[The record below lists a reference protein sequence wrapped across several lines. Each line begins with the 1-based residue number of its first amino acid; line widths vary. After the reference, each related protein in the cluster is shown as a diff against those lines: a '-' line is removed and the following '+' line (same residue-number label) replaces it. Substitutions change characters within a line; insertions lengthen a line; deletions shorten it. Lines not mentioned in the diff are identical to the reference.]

1 MSTVDATERE
11 QLTNTIQDTWRLL
24 MGVGVVLT
32 LVGLLAIV
40 TPFFT
45 GITLSFLF
53 GVYLIVGAVAHL
65 VHAFSGRGWT
75 GFVFQLILAILFAVG
90 GLAFLFNPLVGLTAL
105 TILLIAFFLVEGFT
119 ELAMGFRL
127 RPERGWLW
135 VAVSGVASVLVAVLV
150 WLSFPSSAA
159 WAVGLLF
166 GIGLFTSGLS
176 MIATA
181 MGGRAAVK
189 EATAT
194 SGTETGG

>member
-1 MSTVDATERE
+1 MTTAETYDRER
-11 QLTNTIQDTWRLL
+11 LANTIQDTWRLL

-32 LVGLLAIV
+32 IVGLLAIL

-53 GVYLIVGAVAHL
+53 GVYLVIGAIAHF

-75 GFVFQLILAILFAVG
+75 GFVFQLLLAIIFAIG
-90 GLAFLFNPLVGLTAL
+90 GVAFLLNPLVGLTAL
-105 TILLIAFFLVEGFT
+105 TILLVIFFLVEGAV
-119 ELAMGFRL
+119 EVAMGFRL

-135 VAVSGVASVLVAVLV
+135 IAISGIASILVAFFV
-150 WLSFPSSAA
+150 WLSYPSSAT

-176 MIATA
+176 IVAAA
-181 MGGRAAVK
+181 MGGREAVK
-189 EATAT
+189 KATDTRA
-194 SGTETGG
+194 ETG

>member
-1 MSTVDATERE
+1 MTTAETYDR
-11 QLTNTIQDTWRLL
+11 QRLTNTIQDTWRLL

-32 LVGLLAIV
+32 VVGLLAIV

-53 GVYLIVGAVAHL
+53 GIYLVIGAVAHL

-75 GFVFQLILAILFAVG
+75 GFVFQLLLAIIFAG
-90 GLAFLFNPLVGLTAL
+90 GGIAFLLNPLVGLTAL
-105 TILLIAFFLVEGFT
+105 TILLVVFFLVEGAVET
-119 ELAMGFRL
+119 ALGFRL

-135 VAVSGVASVLVAVLV
+135 VAVSGIASLLVAIFV
-150 WLSFPSSAA
+150 WLSYPSSAT

-166 GIGLFTSGLS
+166 GVGLFTSGLS
-176 MIATA
+176 MLATA

-189 EATAT
+189 KAMKTR
-194 SGTETGG
+194 TETG